1 MKLDK
6 VCVVG
11 GSGFVGRHIVHL
23 LAAQEKKVRVT
34 TRNRERSKGLI
45 VLPTVD
51 VVQADVHDD
60 AQLEQMLE
68 GMDAVINLVGILHEE
83 RSGDFQRVHVELPQR
98 IARTCERL
106 GIPRL
111 VHMSALN
118 ADVNGPSAYLR
129 SKGEAEA
136 TLKNQTR
143 APAVTIFRPSV
154 IFGREDKFLNLF
166 AKLLRFFPVLFLA
179 CPNARFQPVFVED
192 VARVFVDSLARLE
205 TFGQSYDL
213 CGPKV
218 YTLRELVKYM
228 AVLTGRYRPIVG
240 LSDRLSY
247 LQAWSMEFL
256 PVKLMTRDNYYSMR
270 IDSVCDCAFP
280 EIFGFQPAALEAAVP
295 LYLAGGTPRGR
306 YRWFRYKA
314 GR

>member
-34 TRNRERSKGLI
+34 TRNRERSKELI

-118 ADVNGPSAYLR
+118 ADVNGPSVYLR

-136 TLKNQTR
+136 ALKNR
-143 APAVTIFRPSV
+143 AKAPAVTIFRPSV

-192 VARVFVDSLARLE
+192 VARVFVDSLAKLE

-228 AVLTGRYRPIVG
+228 ATLTGRHRPIIG

-295 LYLAGGTPRGR
+295 LYLTGGTPRGR